1 MQRFP
6 RFLMLI
12 FATLLLV
19 FAVVF
24 ICVLLLAS
32 SVRWLLT
39 GRKPT
44 LVLFAQAYQ
53 QWKHMAKGTDKVK
66 KSDGDIIDVEVKKIS
81 KDDSFL

>member
-1 MQRFP
+1 MSFLT

-53 QWKHMAKGTDKVK
+53 QWKQMAKGTDKVK

-81 KDDSFL
+81 KNDSFL

>member
-1 MQRFP
+1 MSFLT

-24 ICVLLLAS
+24 ICVILLAS

-53 QWKHMAKGTDKVK
+53 QWKQMAKGTDKVK
-66 KSDGDIIDVEVKKIS
+66 KGDGDVIDVEVKKIS

>member
-1 MQRFP
+1 MSFLT

-12 FATLLLV
+12 FATMLLV
-19 FAVVF
+19 FVVVF
-24 ICVLLLAS
+24 ICVILLAS

-39 GRKPT
+39 GRKPR

-81 KDDSFL
+81 KNDSFL

>member
-1 MQRFP
+1 MSFLT

-44 LVLFAQAYQ
+44 FVLFAQAYQ

-81 KDDSFL
+81 KNDSFL

>member
-1 MQRFP
+1 
-6 RFLMLI
+6 MLI

-53 QWKHMAKGTDKVK
+53 QWKHMTKGTDKVK
-66 KSDGDIIDVEVKKIS
+66 KSDCDIIDVEVKKIS
-81 KDDSFL
+81 KNDSFL